1 MLVAVVSM
9 LLAVAGPEAPVEGVR
24 DGAVLARP
32 GGDVAHHRTAYVA
45 EPAWGTAGTR
55 GCRRPSRPV
64 VVELDRF
71 PRIVDHVRDA
81 VRPGVHRGDDVPGRY
96 PRILHIERGKRA
108 EKDRRWRRMFGDQF
122 PPRPD
127 EDRDEYPPSLS
138 AENDDTRDSP
148 HLRYVEDSENQA
160 AGSSL
165 GRQLRG
171 YCNGV
176 AFRIRLR

>member
-1 MLVAVVSM
+1 MLVAVILM
-9 LLAVAGPEAPVEGVR
+9 LLVGASAPAPVER
-24 DGAVLARP
+24 DSARTRSAAAV
-32 GGDVAHHRTAYVA
+32 VA
-45 EPAWGTAGTR
+45 AWGTAGAR
-55 GCRRPSRPV
+55 RCRRPSRPV
-64 VVELDRF
+64 AVELDRW

-96 PRILHIERGKRA
+96 PRILHIERGRRT
-108 EKDRRWRRMFGDQF
+108 EKDRRWRRLFEDEF

-127 EDRDEYPPSLS
+127 EDRDEYPPSVS
-138 AENDDTRDSP
+138 AENDDTPDSP

-165 GRQLRG
+165 GRQLSP

-176 AFRIRLR
+176 AFRVRLR